1 MSKEGEK
8 DKEKKREL
16 IRNFVIAIAGNIRD
30 PEIGI
35 SLLNAGLL
43 KEEFVEVDI
52 DKKIIEVKWIPSTPF
67 CPLIMHISAVI
78 RARLKEKFQDWDIR
92 VRLHPDVIGSDSW
105 NERLKNN
112 EELDKLVEEIK
123 QRGWWDY
130 FIIKE

>member
-1 MSKEGEK
+1 MSKEGER